1 MTPESNLNPQEEI
14 NNVRNG
20 KYVGKY
26 RTVQTFFFFFLQFFR
41 RHKIMCKTGMN
52 DVKHTQFKR
61 VQ

>member
-1 MTPESNLNPQEEI
+1 MTPESNMNPQEEI

-26 RTVQTFFFFFLQFFR
+26 RTVQTFFFLFLQFFK
-41 RHKIMCKTGMN
+41 RHKIIYKTRMN